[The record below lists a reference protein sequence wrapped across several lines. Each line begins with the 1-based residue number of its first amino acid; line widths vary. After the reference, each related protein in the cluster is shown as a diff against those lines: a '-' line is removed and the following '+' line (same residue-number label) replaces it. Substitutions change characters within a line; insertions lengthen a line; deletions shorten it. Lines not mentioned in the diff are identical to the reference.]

1 MEEAADFF
9 LSCAGEYEPLTTP
22 RACWLKARL
31 RNEIRGDYMLI
42 EIKPPLIG
50 QPFGLGDKDIT
61 QLIIST
67 RFQGETLYPITQWP
81 VSVYVSRILDET
93 ILRTLSFEKNQ
104 VELIAWGMI
113 FKTLEAAMADV
124 TKVG

>member
-1 MEEAADFF
+1 MKEGADFF
-9 LSCAGEYEPLTTP
+9 LSCAGEYEPLTAP
-22 RACWLKARL
+22 RECWSKARL
-31 RNEIRGDYMLI
+31 RNEIRDDYMLI
-42 EIKPPLIG
+42 EIEPALIG
-50 QPFGLGDKDIT
+50 QPFGLAREDIT

-93 ILRTLSFEKNQ
+93 ILRTLLFDKNQ

-113 FKTLEAAMADV
+113 FKTLKAAMADV
-124 TKVG
+124 SKVG